1 MGEWIHQRQIDEM
14 VGWFVTHTMP
24 DAEPGWE
31 DLPWR
36 VEEMGRK
43 EDRSFWWTIAINTPT
58 SIRGMD

>member
-1 MGEWIHQRQIDEM
+1 
-14 VGWFVTHTMP
+14 MP
-24 DAEPGWE
+24 DVEPGWE